1 MIASPSGTNRGW
13 PARGTLTG
21 LFLLLAVGTCG
32 PAKAGLS
39 PRRAATA
46 SLLLPGLGQTT
57 NGEPGKGALHF
68 GFAYANL
75 SEAARLADRPEYL
88 EYDDYVDEDHQV
100 FYLNRTTYYSQLHA
114 RLWLN
119 THFFSA
125 FDAYRTRRMQ
135 LGNAGYRTRVP
146 EQGLSE
152 LALAPFRP
160 EYLTRPT
167 TFLPLLIPLYSLS
180 HPSQDGWVT
189 VSDDSIGRREMAGM
203 NMVQYGSVAVGE
215 ETFFRGVVNTDLS
228 ERWGPW
234 WGLVA
239 SSILFGAAHSG
250 AAGTADYGA
259 ATGYGAYLGWL
270 QQRNDYQ
277 LGEVVALHFWWDFLI
292 GLNYLM
298 RPDERGD
305 EDRPIDTRR
314 FQLMSVGFQF

>member
-1 MIASPSGTNRGW
+1 MSAFRNAISRRRGLRT
-13 PARGTLTG
+13 ALG
-21 LFLLLAVGTCG
+21 LLLAVVSTPGN
-32 PAKAGLS
+32 AELS
-39 PRRAATA
+39 PSTASTA
-46 SLLLPGLGQTT
+46 SLLLPGLGQAA

-75 SEAARLADRPEYL
+75 SEGARLAGKEDYL
-88 EYDDYVDEDHQV
+88 AFDDYVDEDNQV
-100 FYLNRTTYYSQLHA
+100 FYLNRTTYYSHLHS

-125 FDAYRTRRMQ
+125 YDAYRTRRMQ
-135 LGNAGYRTRVP
+135 LGNRGYGTPMP
-146 EQGLSE
+146 EQGLGE
-152 LALAPFRP
+152 LALAPFNP
-160 EYLTRPT
+160 DYLTRAT
-167 TFLPLLIPLYSLS
+167 TFLPLLIPLYNLS

-189 VSDDSIGRREMAGM
+189 VSDNSIGRREMAGM
-203 NMVQYGSVAVGE
+203 NAVQYGSVAVGE

-228 ERWGPW
+228 DRWGPW

-239 SSILFGAAHSG
+239 SSLLFGAAHSG

-270 QQRNDYQ
+270 QQHNDYQ

-305 EDRPIDTRR
+305 EDRPIETRR

>member
-1 MIASPSGTNRGW
+1 MIAFP
-13 PARGTLTG
+13 TG
-21 LFLLLAVGTCG
+21 LSRQACLGALLLLLGVGAAD
-32 PAKAGLS
+32 PAEAELS
-39 PRRAATA
+39 PGWAATS
-46 SLLLPGLGQTT
+46 SLLLPGLGQAR
-57 NGEPGKGALHF
+57 NGEPGKGALHL

-75 SEAARLADRPEYL
+75 SEASRLAQKDDYL
-88 EYDDYVDEDHQV
+88 EFDQHVDENNQV
-100 FYLNRTTYYSQLHA
+100 FYLNRTTYYSHLHA

-125 FDAYRTRRMQ
+125 YDAYRTRRMQ
-135 LGNAGYRTRVP
+135 VGGAGYNTPVP
-146 EQGLSE
+146 EQGLSG
-152 LALAPFRP
+152 LALAPFNP
-160 EYLTRPT
+160 KYLVRPT
-167 TFLPLLIPLYSLS
+167 TFLPLLLPLYSLT
-180 HPSQDGWVT
+180 HPSEDGWVT
-189 VSDDSIGRREMAGM
+189 VTDSSIGRREMAGM
-203 NMVQYGSVAVGE
+203 NVVQYGSVAVGE
-215 ETFFRGVVNTDLS
+215 EAYFRGVVNTDLS
-228 ERWGPW
+228 DRWGPW

-250 AAGTADYGA
+250 AAGTADYGM

-305 EDRPIDTRR
+305 QDRPIDTRR